1 MLVWLVFTR
10 IHSKCVHLTFMNK
23 IKEWRFWSWNIK
35 QKRDD
40 TFRQKYFIVAS
51 EQNFQTGVVFRDDGT
66 FERWYQTFSSL
77 ISDRMDPSS
86 GHDVLQDALTNQ
98 LLTFPPRQ
106 EVLRTERWM
115 FRWRL
120 PVRLT
125 KLLINQHVRQAELKN
140 YRLKDRNK
148 ASTQKLTKNT
158 LKYNKEVLKWLTTVY
173 KVMKQWCKK
182 QIKQY
187 SSKSLRVS
195 DV

>member
-1 MLVWLVFTR
+1 
-10 IHSKCVHLTFMNK
+10 MNK

-120 PVRLT
+120 PVQLM

-158 LKYNKEVLKWLTTVY
+158 LKYQEQQHNKYNKVLKWLTTVY